1 MRDYN
6 PKLGLYV
13 LPDNL
18 WRQTIAMIRDYYR
31 LKTEYEDR
39 LGEGMSPRSDV
50 PPAGIT
56 NKTGD
61 PTGVKAIKLSS
72 IAERIRAVDKAKL
85 HIPYEYMDGI
95 WNHIMYRR
103 RFPGDADRST
113 YTRWQQR
120 FVFEVARNM
129 HWI

>member
-1 MRDYN
+1 MKDYA
-6 PKLGLYV
+6 PKRGLYV

-18 WRQTIAMIRDYYR
+18 WRQTISMIRDYDR
-31 LKTEYEDR
+31 LTAEYDDR
-39 LGEGMSPRSDV
+39 LGEGMSPGSEE
-50 PPAGIT
+50 PGGKT
-56 NKTGD
+56 NRTGD
-61 PTGVKAIKLSS
+61 PTGMKAVKLSS

-85 HIPYEYMDGI
+85 NIPYEYMEGI
-95 WNHIMYRR
+95 WNHIIYKR
-103 RFPGDADRST
+103 RFPFDADRST

>member
-6 PKLGLYV
+6 PEKGLYV
-13 LPDNL
+13 LPNNL
-18 WRQTIAMIRDYYR
+18 WRQTISMIRDYDR
-31 LKTEYEDR
+31 LKTEYDDR
-39 LGEGMSPRSDV
+39 INEGMSPGSEEPSGKTYR
-50 PPAGIT
+50 
-56 NKTGD
+56 TGD

-72 IAERIRAVDKAKL
+72 IAERIRAVEKAML
-85 HIPYEYMDGI
+85 WIPYEYREGI
-95 WNHIMYRR
+95 WNHIVFRS

-120 FVFEVARNM
+120 YVFEVAKNM

>member
-1 MRDYN
+1 MRDYTS
-6 PKLGLYV
+6 GQGIYV

-18 WRQTIAMIRDYYR
+18 WRQTIAMIRDYGR

-39 LGEGMSPRSDV
+39 LGEGMSPGSDDV
-50 PPAGIT
+50 PSGKT

-61 PTGVKAIKLSS
+61 PTGMKAIKLSS
-72 IAERIRAVDKAKL
+72 IAERIRAIEKAKL
-85 HIPYEYMDGI
+85 IVPYEYMDGI
-95 WNHIMYRR
+95 WIHILYRR

-120 FVFEVARNM
+120 FVFEVAKNM
-129 HWI
+129 YWI

>member
-1 MRDYN
+1 
-6 PKLGLYV
+6 
-13 LPDNL
+13 
-18 WRQTIAMIRDYYR
+18 MIRDYYR
-31 LKTEYEDR
+31 LKTEYDDR
-39 LGEGMSPRSDV
+39 LGEGMSPDSEV
-50 PPAGIT
+50 PGNKT

-61 PTGVKAIKLSS
+61 PTAMKAIKLSS

-85 HIPYEYMDGI
+85 AIPYEYMDGV
-95 WNHIMYRR
+95 WNHVVYRQ
-103 RFPGDADRST
+103 RFPFDADRRT